1 MIDQLLNDS
10 AYARSLAPTV
20 VDVANTI
27 LAADP
32 AIINA
37 VIDAD
42 AFGGTVPAEWAG
54 KTYAYLAN
62 FIKKAA
68 KETQYADDNGSLDTA
83 NNALNNPAAKKLGGA
98 LLALADQAHV
108 DLVMNNIWYL
118 RLVTGLELRALDW
131 AYLAGKFSLDAGAV
145 AAINDALA
153 NTTAGPDSVPVFGDD
168 FQAVAALDAGTLWT
182 DTQSLG
188 ALVATFGN
196 DIEAIWNAAVPYLVP
211 VTCDDGD
218 VCNGLETCDPVTG
231 CVAGTPLVCDDGN
244 ACNGAGPATRRVVWR
259 HPWSVTMAIPATAWR
274 PRPAGLRGRR
284 RWCDD
289 GVPVTA

>member
-1 MIDQLLNDS
+1 MTVHGPPFHRPDAVRTAWEPNLSTSEALIDQLLNDS

-118 RLVTGLELRALDW
+118 RLVKGLELRALDW

-168 FQAVAALDAGTLWT
+168 FQAVAALDAGTLYRYPIAGG
-182 DTQSLG
+182 SGPHSAMILRRYG
-188 ALVATFGN
+188 MPPCRIL
-196 DIEAIWNAAVPYLVP
+196 YL
-211 VTCDDGD
+211 
-218 VCNGLETCDPVTG
+218 L
-231 CVAGTPLVCDDGN
+231 
-244 ACNGAGPATRRVVWR
+244 PA
-259 HPWSVTMAIPATAWR
+259 MTA
-274 PRPAGLRGRR
+274 
-284 RWCDD
+284 
-289 GVPVTA
+289 